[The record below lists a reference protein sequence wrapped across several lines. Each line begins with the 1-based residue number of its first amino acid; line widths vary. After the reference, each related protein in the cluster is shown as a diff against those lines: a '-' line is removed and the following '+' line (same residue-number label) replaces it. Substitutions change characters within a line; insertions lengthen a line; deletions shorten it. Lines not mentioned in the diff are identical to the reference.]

1 MKVLKIVCGSW
12 INESR
17 DKRELSVVKTLGAE
31 AFVMAKGDVGDDF
44 KKVSIDGFD
53 VYCFGTKPLGN
64 NRFLGFPNK
73 ALSILNWALK
83 AKKFNADIY
92 SCHDIG
98 ALFIG
103 WLSVLLTPKAKK
115 PLLVY
120 DCHEY
125 TLGLKP
131 YENKNKKKII
141 AIAEKF
147 LMKKCVFSIMVN
159 DTISEKVQRQ
169 YNLSEKPLSIKNT
182 PEKWVLE
189 KEKVQTIRNEIEQ
202 KLGLNEKDF
211 IAMYHGAILPYRG
224 IETFVKAIA
233 NSNNVY
239 GVVLGNFASAEYE
252 KSIKDLVEEERITDK
267 ILFVS
272 AKPHEE
278 LKNYI
283 GAVDCGVSLL
293 QNTCENHLYALP
305 NKFFEC
311 IQCLTPVVVSDFPA
325 ISAVVDEYG
334 IGLKCNP
341 ASHIEVAKAFNK
353 MKADP
358 GMYMNFKSN
367 MEKAREELCWD
378 KEKEEL
384 IKAYKKILTR

>member
-31 AFVMAKGDVGDDF
+31 TLVMAKGDVGDDF
-44 KKVSIDGFD
+44 KKTCVDGFD

-64 NRFLGFPNK
+64 NRFLGIPNK
-73 ALSILNWALK
+73 IASILSWANK
-83 AKKFNADIY
+83 AKKFNADVY

-103 WLSVLLTPKAKK
+103 WLSVLLTSKSKR

-131 YENKNKKKII
+131 YANKYVKKII

-147 LMKKCVFSIMVN
+147 LMKKCAFSIMVN
-159 DTISEKVQRQ
+159 DTISEKVQKQ
-169 YNLSEKPLSIKNT
+169 YGLGEKPLSIKNT

-189 KEKVQTIRNEIEQ
+189 TEKVQKIRNEIEQ
-202 KLGLNEKDF
+202 ELNIDKKEF

-233 NSNNVY
+233 NSNNIY

-252 KSIKDLVEEERITDK
+252 KSIKNLVEEEQITDK
-267 ILFVS
+267 ILFIS

-283 GAVDCGVSLL
+283 SAVDCGVSLL

-341 ASHIEVAKAFNK
+341 ASHIEVANAFNE
-353 MKADP
+353 MKADKNT
-358 GMYMNFKSN
+358 YMTFKSN
-367 MEKAREELCWD
+367 MKRAKEELCWD